1 MLKFRK
7 VSYIL
12 CLLLVFF
19 TLTACQN
26 SSEQVSSEGVRF
38 IITKSFGYEVIKDE
52 VVPFNENYAVLDYLE
67 AISEVETAYGGGFV
81 NGIDGL
87 KSGFTDSKDKVKKDW
102 FFYANGIFSHMGA
115 LDYYP
120 LAGDVIQWDY
130 HEWENSSN
138 SNAVLTGW
146 PSVFISGYDG
156 LKAETSIVYTETY
169 KDAAEGLRKALK
181 ETGVDASITAHSL
194 EMDLGEGGHTI
205 LLADYLTL
213 LEDTLTSKILE
224 TYKNRGLYIGLEES
238 NIVAFT
244 QDYSASEIIDDE
256 VVMFAYQKIYAQP
269 DTLFVVAGDD
279 AGLIEQFLEMIM
291 SENEVT
297 MGKSGLLLNS
307 NGLNALPLS
316 SEPLVT
322 E

>member
-1 MLKFRK
+1 M
-7 VSYIL
+7 
-12 CLLLVFF
+12 CFF

-87 KSGFTDSKDKVKKDW
+87 KSGFTDSKDKAKKDW

-156 LKAETSIVYTETY
+156 LKAETSIVYTDTY
-169 KDAAEGLRKALK
+169 KDVAAILQSRLK
-181 ETGVDASITAHSL
+181 DAGVNTYLTIYSSETDMV
-194 EMDLGEGGHTI
+194 EGGHTI
-205 LLADYLTL
+205 FLTDYKTL
-213 LEDTLTSKILE
+213 LEDTLVSEILE
-224 TYKNRGLYIGLEES
+224 TYKNRGLYIGLEENS
-238 NIVAFT
+238 ILAFS
-244 QDYSASEIIDDE
+244 QDYTVSEIIDNE

-269 DTLFVVAGDD
+269 DTLFCY
-279 AGLIEQFLEMIM
+279 
-291 SENEVT
+291 SW
-297 MGKSGLLLNS
+297 
-307 NGLNALPLS
+307 
-316 SEPLVT
+316 
-322 E
+322 

>member
-1 MLKFRK
+1 MF
-7 VSYIL
+7 IT
-12 CLLLVFF
+12 CVFF

-87 KSGFTDSKDKVKKDW
+87 KSGFTDSKDKAKKDW

-146 PSVFISGYDG
+146 PSVFFISGYDG
-156 LKAETSIVYTETY
+156 LKAETSIVYTDTY
-169 KDAAEGLRKALK
+169 KDVAAILQSRLK
-181 ETGVDASITAHSL
+181 DAGVNTYLTIYSSETDMV
-194 EMDLGEGGHTI
+194 EGGHTI
-205 LLADYLTL
+205 FLTDYKTL
-213 LEDTLTSKILE
+213 LEDTLVSEILE
-224 TYKNRGLYIGLEES
+224 TYKNRGLYIGLEENS
-238 NIVAFT
+238 ILAFS
-244 QDYSASEIIDDE
+244 QDYTVSEIIDNE

-269 DTLFVVAGDD
+269 DTLFFVIAGDD
-279 AGLIEQFLEMIM
+279 IGLTEQLIEMIM

-297 MGKSGLLLNS
+297 MGKKSGLLLNS

-316 SEPLVT
+316 NEPIVT